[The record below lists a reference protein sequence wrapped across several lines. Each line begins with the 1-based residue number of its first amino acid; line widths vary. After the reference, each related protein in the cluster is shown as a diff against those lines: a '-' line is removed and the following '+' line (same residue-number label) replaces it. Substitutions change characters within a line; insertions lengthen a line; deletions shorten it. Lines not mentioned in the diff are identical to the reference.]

1 MVAYKERAPG
11 VYRAKFV
18 KLDTAY
24 KLTDRETGEEVT
36 RWRWVFQEVSDPTT
50 VGELDTVSSP
60 GFRARSNGLKLFTG
74 MLGRAP
80 TEADDTDHML
90 GQVFDVV
97 YGPNQNG
104 RNTVTNVIRIATPDN
119 FVPAETP
126 GSPTAQPE
134 APTAAAAAPVAPG
147 AELP

>member
-18 KLDTAY
+18 KLDTEY
-24 KLTDRETGEEVT
+24 HLTDRDSGEDVV
-36 RWRWVFQEVSDPTT
+36 RWRWVFQEIADSTT
-50 VGELDTVSSP
+50 VGELDTITSP
-60 GFRARSNGLKLFTG
+60 GFRARSNGLKLLTG

-80 TEADDTDHML
+80 TEADDTDHLL
-90 GQVFDVV
+90 GQTFDVV

-104 RNTVTNVIRIATPDN
+104 RNTVTGVVRIATPDN

-126 GSPTAQPE
+126 PVPSP
-134 APTAAAAAPVAPG
+134 AASPATVG